1 MKKATFSDNDLDR
14 IIEMA
19 WEDRTPFESI
29 FTQFNI
35 NEKDVIA
42 IMRSN
47 LSYKSFQNWRERVKA
62 RKTKHA
68 KLRDFNVG
76 KFHCP
81 TQDKRKR
88 NQ

>member
-1 MKKATFSDNDLDR
+1 MKIPKFSDNDIDR

-29 FTQFNI
+29 FSQFTL
-35 NEKDVIA
+35 NEKQLIS
-42 IMRSN
+42 IMRKHLNSR
-47 LSYKSFQNWRERVKA
+47 SFKNWRERVKN
-62 RKTKHA
+62 RKTKHE
-68 KLRDFNVG
+68 KLRNFSVG

>member
-1 MKKATFSDNDLDR
+1 MKKDKFSDHDLDR

-29 FTQFNI
+29 FLQFNI
-35 NEKDVIA
+35 NEKDIIQ
-42 IMRSN
+42 IMRNS
-47 LSYKSFQNWRERVKA
+47 LSSKSFKNWRERVKN
-62 RKTKHA
+62 RKTKHE
-68 KLRDFNVG
+68 KLRSFIVG